1 MAKSKIS
8 MPVNKQLAVMTKRA
22 LTVSLVVCAILI
34 SCVWGGDILSDR
46 AYRLEIVGA
55 APLYSLSP
63 YEYPK
68 FNPVVT
74 TLKPG
79 QPVRVLRLRYG
90 KDFQAFRVETKDGFI
105 DWVIGSEGV
114 KVVSHG

>member
-1 MAKSKIS
+1 
-8 MPVNKQLAVMTKRA
+8 MTKRG
-22 LTVSLVVCAILI
+22 LTISLVVCAVLMGGL
-34 SCVWGGDILSDR
+34 WGGDILSDR
-46 AYRLEIVGA
+46 AYRLEVVGA
-55 APLYSLSP
+55 APLYSLPP

-68 FNPVVT
+68 LNPVVA

-90 KDFQAFRVETKDGFI
+90 KDFQAFRVETEDGFVG
-105 DWVIGSEGV
+105 WVIGGEGV